1 MKPKTITVAA
11 LLALAATSG
20 QAQTLIQSG
29 HVDIGVGFEDGMFDL
44 HIHDETNDIEYS
56 PPTGPNGAILGLP
69 PSSLTSIPADPKF
82 DFLGTAGEPLW
93 VLPNTQRADLIFLGF
108 AAEEIEKGIFVGDS
122 VRFHLRN
129 VSGPGQFTVY
139 DFDSFGD
146 PKVVMNTRDGI
157 SQADGFNTPAGGH
170 ADLNWAFSAPG
181 NYAVELSVSGTLVE
195 GGQFL
200 ESPVVSYTFAVVPEP
215 GTIALLSLGGV
226 ALLLSRRGKR

>member
-1 MKPKTITVAA
+1 MKPKTITLAA
-11 LLALAATSG
+11 LVSLTAATG
-20 QAQTLIQSG
+20 QAQTLIHSG
-29 HVDIGVGFEDGMFDL
+29 HVDIGVGFEDGAFDL

-56 PPTGPNGAILGLP
+56 PPSGPNGAILELP
-69 PSSLTSIPADPKF
+69 DSSSTAVSTDLKF
-82 DFLGTAGEPLW
+82 SFLGAVGDPLW

-181 NYAVELSVSGTLVE
+181 NYAVELSVSGTRVE

-200 ESPVVSYTFAVVPEP
+200 ESPVVSYSFAVVPEP
-215 GTIALLSLGGV
+215 GTIALLGLGGV
-226 ALLLSRRGKR
+226 AFLLSRRGKH